1 MEFCETSEPESRPD
15 TPHKTIIMQARV
27 SVAGHNYIP
36 FLSEGLI
43 AERIAELGAQINA
56 EYADKN
62 PLLIAVLNG
71 SFIFA
76 ADLFRQLSIP
86 ASISFVKLASY
97 KGTTST
103 GNVVTAIG
111 LEENL
116 NGRNVIIVEDIID
129 TGKTLSAFL
138 PEIMQRGPASVKIA
152 TFLSKPDAR
161 THPVKPDYCG
171 FEIENKFVVGY
182 GLDHDGQGRN
192 LPALYI
198 LED

>member
-1 MEFCETSEPESRPD
+1 
-15 TPHKTIIMQARV
+15 MQARV

-43 AERIAELGAQINA
+43 AERIAELGAQLNA
-56 EYADKN
+56 DYEDKN
-62 PLLIAVLNG
+62 PILIAVLNG

-76 ADLFRQLSIP
+76 ADLFRQLSVP

-116 NGRNVIIVEDIID
+116 NGRHVIIVEDIID